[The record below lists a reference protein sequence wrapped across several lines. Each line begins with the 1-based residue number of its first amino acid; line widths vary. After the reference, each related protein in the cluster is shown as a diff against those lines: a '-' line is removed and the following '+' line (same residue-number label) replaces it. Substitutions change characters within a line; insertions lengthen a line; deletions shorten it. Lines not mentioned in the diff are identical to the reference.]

1 MLAHSTAFS
10 GALMVLA
17 RLISRVIDLLTM
29 LILARILSPSDF
41 GLVTIAMTVVMILEA
56 ALELPL
62 SQALVRLPEIKDS
75 YYNTAFTLALLRG
88 IFLCTAVYIVALPFA
103 TFYRH
108 QELIPL
114 IEFLALAPAARGLLN
129 PQLAYFAKNLNF
141 KYEFIFEL
149 IGKLTAFAAG
159 IIIAFLTHSYWSI
172 AVCTVTAPLVI
183 ALQSYVLFPCR
194 LRLTLADWRIF
205 KGFLGWISLSQI
217 VLAINWQSDQLL
229 LGKLMP
235 PAKLGMFSVANNIT
249 NIPFAALFSP
259 LLRPLLSAFTMLSED
274 RMRLQN
280 SFQNAASVVV
290 AIGLPLLVGQSLVAA
305 PMVRLVLGN
314 KWLGA
319 IPAVSLLAFSLIPAL
334 FGMLLTPLSMALGE
348 TRTMLCRNILQMSV
362 KLPLVIAGALMY
374 GLIGVIAAR
383 IISETFIALYSMIV
397 IRRLSGLS
405 VTRQLTSC
413 WRSVASVL
421 CMAAILGIATP
432 YFDWG
437 TQTVWV
443 AAQLVANV
451 SLGAA
456 AYTSC
461 LLSLWHIEGR
471 PQGPETFVL
480 RTLTRMRQRVVRPVG
495 IITPSA

>member
-1 MLAHSTAFS
+1 
-10 GALMVLA
+10 
-17 RLISRVIDLLTM
+17 
-29 LILARILSPSDF
+29 
-41 GLVTIAMTVVMILEA
+41 
-56 ALELPL
+56 
-62 SQALVRLPEIKDS
+62 
-75 YYNTAFTLALLRG
+75 
-88 IFLCTAVYIVALPFA
+88 
-103 TFYRH
+103 
-108 QELIPL
+108 
-114 IEFLALAPAARGLLN
+114 
-129 PQLAYFAKNLNF
+129 
-141 KYEFIFEL
+141 
-149 IGKLTAFAAG
+149 
-159 IIIAFLTHSYWSI
+159 
-172 AVCTVTAPLVI
+172 
-183 ALQSYVLFPCR
+183 
-194 LRLTLADWRIF
+194 
-205 KGFLGWISLSQI
+205 
-217 VLAINWQSDQLL
+217 
-229 LGKLMP
+229 
-235 PAKLGMFSVANNIT
+235 
-249 NIPFAALFSP
+249 
-259 LLRPLLSAFTMLSED
+259 
-274 RMRLQN
+274 
-280 SFQNAASVVV
+280 
-290 AIGLPLLVGQSLVAA
+290 
-305 PMVRLVLGN
+305 
-314 KWLGA
+314 
-319 IPAVSLLAFSLIPAL
+319 
-334 FGMLLTPLSMALGE
+334 
-348 TRTMLCRNILQMSV
+348 
-362 KLPLVIAGALMY
+362 LPLVIAGAQMY